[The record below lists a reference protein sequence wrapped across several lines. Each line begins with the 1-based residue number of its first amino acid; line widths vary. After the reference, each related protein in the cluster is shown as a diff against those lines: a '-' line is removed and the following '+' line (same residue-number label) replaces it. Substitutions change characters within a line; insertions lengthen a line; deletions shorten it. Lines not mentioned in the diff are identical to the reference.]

1 MKEVVKKHDLEDKIS
16 IGFFSQAATEIVIG
30 RKSINE
36 HTQYQIKDK
45 TNHFQM

>member
-16 IGFFSQAATEIVIG
+16 IGLFSQAATEIVIG
-30 RKSINE
+30 RKSSNE